1 MTDATRPRRI
11 DHTSLAL
18 GEMREFMTHHR
29 QQMDK
34 VTDKL
39 GEHSDCLHHLKVAS
53 DKSMLFHDQ
62 TRQDVGEIK
71 ESINFL
77 VEHHHK
83 KKISRK
89 SIVKGFAAGV
99 VVMTVFAA
107 IYYKDSALL
116 QILYRHTIGLVL

>member
-1 MTDATRPRRI
+1 MNNTSRPI

-34 VTDKL
+34 VTNQL
-39 GEHSDCLHHLKVAS
+39 GEHSKCLHHLKVAQ
-53 DKSMLFHDQ
+53 DKSMLYHDQ

-71 ESINFL
+71 ESLSQL
-77 VEHHHK
+77 VDQHQK
-83 KKISRK
+83 RKVSRK

-99 VVMTVFAA
+99 VAMTIFAA
-107 IYYKDSALL
+107 IYYKDSALIEVL
-116 QILYRHTIGLVL
+116 YKHTLGLIL

>member
-34 VTDKL
+34 VTDQL

-71 ESINFL
+71 DSINFL

-83 KKISRK
+83 KKVSRK